1 MGLEDLHPMWQYK
14 IFKEVSKEPEWK
26 RLRRKCPYYEL
37 TSGRCS
43 ELNDF
48 CSFHRCPLRKGK
60 PHMEMRSAENSK
72 VTLRKGSLLERD
84 VARLFRLVGLNPQL
98 NVKLNDYEV
107 DVLVIYQGRKI
118 AVECK
123 RYESASLTVRNL
135 IHEWHSKGE
144 ELGLK
149 VILVLAGIKIKPE
162 ELELAK
168 RCGIVVWDEEKFDR
182 LFNEAIEL
190 REAVRDKI
198 LLEVGIEPIEGY
210 DKTIKELAEKYR
222 PLLHPLKGNPAW
234 GGIAGIWLSVG
245 WLLALFI
252 AAVTPLTWHQ
262 MISVWFVVLVALI
275 VIYKFSASQ
284 RRKKKSRGLLHVM
297 AELSKI
303 RKAMLTEE
311 LAYVSGLPSNE
322 IEKTLQRLEKTGK
335 VRSLHKGLWEL
346 TETSRKP

>member
-1 MGLEDLHPMWQYK
+1 
-14 IFKEVSKEPEWK
+14 
-26 RLRRKCPYYEL
+26 
-37 TSGRCS
+37 
-43 ELNDF
+43 
-48 CSFHRCPLRKGK
+48 
-60 PHMEMRSAENSK
+60 MRSAENSK
-72 VTLRKGSLLERD
+72 VVLRKGSLLERD

-98 NVKLNDYEV
+98 NVKLNNYEV
-107 DVLVIYQGRKI
+107 NVLVIYQGRKI

-123 RYESASLTVRNL
+123 QYESASLTVRNL
-135 IHEWHSKGE
+135 IHEWRSKSE

-162 ELELAK
+162 DLELAK
-168 RCGIVVWDEEKFDR
+168 RYCIAIWDEEKFDR

-210 DKTIKELAEKYR
+210 DEGYDETIKELAEKYR
-222 PLLHPLKGNPAW
+222 PLLHPLEGDPAW
-234 GGIAGIWLSVG
+234 VYVVSMWGLLLSV
-245 WLLALFI
+245 LFI
-252 AAVTPLTWHQ
+252 AAVTPFTGHQ
-262 MISVWFVVLVALI
+262 MISVWFVVPAALI
-275 VIYKFSASQ
+275 VICIFSASQ

-311 LAYVSGLPSNE
+311 LAYVSGLSSDE